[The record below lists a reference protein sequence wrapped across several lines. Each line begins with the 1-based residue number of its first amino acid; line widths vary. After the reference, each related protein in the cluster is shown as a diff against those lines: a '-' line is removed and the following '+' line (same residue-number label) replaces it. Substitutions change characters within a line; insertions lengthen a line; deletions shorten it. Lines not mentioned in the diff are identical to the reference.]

1 MSSSKIILIFFIL
14 LGVFFIFGCSSNQ
27 PGIETGEG
35 LTGEPTAQDQ
45 SEIDE
50 LFQIINQSES
60 QKDETTGEDEVF
72 ELLGI
77 QKQQKESGSVEEQ
90 TKSDDQLKKDIDL
103 LEQRLAEKDAEIAN
117 LRSNIET
124 KDAEINKLESNTVK
138 PSEARSSVSAE
149 LTGNFKQDY
158 QLALEVYNN
167 RNYKQAIQMF
177 EALLAI
183 SQTNSLSDNCRYW
196 IGESYYGLG
205 NYNQAII
212 EFTKVF
218 SFNNSNKMDAAQLK
232 LGLCYWRLG
241 DTARALQELER
252 VINDYPK
259 SEFVE
264 KAQQFI
270 AKLQ

>member
-1 MSSSKIILIFFIL
+1 MNSSKTILVLYVF

-35 LTGEPTAQDQ
+35 LTEETTAQDQ

-50 LFQIINQSES
+50 LFQIINKNES

-77 QKQQKESGSVEEQ
+77 DKQQKESGTVAEQ
-90 TKSDDQLKKDIDL
+90 SKSEDQLKNDLEL
-103 LEQRLAEKDAEIAN
+103 LEQKLAEKDAEIAN
-117 LRSNIET
+117 LRSNIAA
-124 KDAEINKLESNTVK
+124 KDEEINKLESNTVHS
-138 PSEARSSVSAE
+138 SESGTEKIE
-149 LTGNFKQDY
+149 LTGDFNQDY
-158 QLALEVYNN
+158 QLALQEYNN

-177 EALLAI
+177 EDLLAI

-196 IGESYYGLG
+196 IGESYYGLS
-205 NYNQAII
+205 NFNQAII

-218 SFNNSNKMDAAQLK
+218 SFTNSNKMDAAQLK

-241 DTARALQELER
+241 DSNRAIQELDR
-252 VINDYPK
+252 LINDYPD
-259 SEFVE
+259 SEYVE
-264 KAQQFI
+264 KAQEI
-270 AKLQ
+270 ISKLQ